1 MTRFLAAS
9 FVCAALVAA
18 AAPAQADA
26 TAKQF
31 LQLVNSE
38 DGRDLG
44 ETKLVALEEGIRATN
59 AALAP
64 GSRLYC
70 QPATLVLTGP
80 QIADMLRRAVAAND
94 KLEGQPVSSVV
105 LGILETTFPCAAPAH

>member
-1 MTRFLAAS
+1 MRFTALSVACAAMM
-9 FVCAALVAA
+9 VCAL
-18 AAPAQADA
+18 PAHADA

-44 ETKLVALEEGIRATN
+44 ETKLVALEEGIRATD

-70 QPATLVLTGP
+70 QPPTLVLTGP

-94 KLEGQPVSSVV
+94 KLEDQPVSSVL
-105 LGILETTFPCAAPAH
+105 LGVLETTFPCAAAH

>member
-1 MTRFLAAS
+1 MRFITLLFAGAAM
-9 FVCAALVAA
+9 VAA
-18 AAPAQADA
+18 TAPARADV

-59 AALAP
+59 AALVQD
-64 GSRLYC
+64 SRLYC
-70 QPATLVLTGP
+70 QPPTLVLTGP
-80 QIADMLRRAVAAND
+80 QIADMLRRAVAAD
-94 KLEGQPVSSVV
+94 QKLEDQPVSSVV
-105 LGILETTFPCAAPAH
+105 LGVLKTTFPCVTAAH

>member
-1 MTRFLAAS
+1 MTRFIALLFTSAAA
-9 FVCAALVAA
+9 VVAA
-18 AAPAQADA
+18 VPARAEV

-31 LQLVNSE
+31 LQLVDSE

-44 ETKLVALEEGIRATN
+44 ETKLVALEEGIRTTN
-59 AALAP
+59 AALAA

-80 QIADMLRRAVAAND
+80 QLADMLRRAVAADD
-94 KLEGQPVSSVV
+94 KQKDKPMPAVMLDVLEK
-105 LGILETTFPCAAPAH
+105 TFPCVAK

>member
-1 MTRFLAAS
+1 MRLTALTLA
-9 FVCAALVAA
+9 CAAMIAA
-18 AAPAQADA
+18 AVPAHADV

-44 ETKLVALEEGIRATN
+44 ETKLVAMEEGIRTTN
-59 AALAP
+59 AALTS
-64 GSRLYC
+64 GSKLYC

-94 KLEGQPVSSVV
+94 KLEDQPVSSVV
-105 LGILETTFPCAAPAH
+105 LGVLESTFPCAAPAH

>member
-1 MTRFLAAS
+1 MRLTVLS
-9 FVCAALVAA
+9 FTCAAIMATAV
-18 AAPAQADA
+18 PAHADA

-59 AALAP
+59 AALAQ

-70 QPATLVLTGP
+70 QPPTLVLTGP

-94 KLEGQPVSSVV
+94 KLEDQPVSSVLLGV
-105 LGILETTFPCAAPAH
+105 LESTFPCAAK